1 MDESDSAVFNQKE
14 GALIESRAKNQE
26 PRIKS
31 QDGGDDRIPILSVS
45 KYIFNFDRV
54 GTLSS

>member
-14 GALIESRAKNQE
+14 GALIEPRA
-26 PRIKS
+26 KS
-31 QDGGDDRIPILSVS
+31 QDGEDDRIPILSVS

-54 GTLSS
+54 GTQSS